1 MAACWSFVEGAWHE
15 GNVPLL
21 RVQDQGTWLG
31 TVVFDGARAFEGR
44 VPDLDLHC
52 QRVLRSGEAL
62 MLPSPVTA
70 ERFLELALEGARKF
84 APGSTLYIRP
94 MLFARA
100 GFLLPD
106 PTDIGH
112 AMVIHEAPMS
122 PPGTGFAAHIAEE
135 RRPMPSMAPTDAKA
149 SCLYPNG
156 IRAIARARAAGFDNA
171 VVLDGLGN
179 VAEFASANLMIARD
193 GEVLTPV
200 PNGTFLDGI
209 TRRRIIGL
217 LRADGVTVREVTL
230 TPADLRSADEIFSTG
245 NYGKVSP
252 VTRFE
257 ARTLQPGPIARR
269 ARELYWDWSAS
280 APL

>member
-1 MAACWSFVEGAWHE
+1 MAACWSFVDGAWHE
-15 GNVPLL
+15 GNAPLL
-21 RVQDQGTWLG
+21 RVQDQGVWLG

-52 QRVLRSGEAL
+52 QRVLRSGQSL
-62 MLPSPVTA
+62 MLPSPIA
-70 ERFLELALEGARKF
+70 ADEFQALAVEGARKF
-84 APGSTLYIRP
+84 PAGMPLYIRP

-106 PTDIGH
+106 PADIGY
-112 AMVIHEAPMS
+112 AMVIHEAPM
-122 PPGTGFAAHIAEE
+122 PAPNGFSAHVAEE
-135 RRPMPSMAPTDAKA
+135 RRPMASMAPTDAKA

-179 VAEFASANLMIARD
+179 VAEFASANIMIAMD

-209 TRRRIIGL
+209 TRRRVLGL

-230 TPADLRSADEIFSTG
+230 TVGDLRRADEIFATG
-245 NYGKVSP
+245 NYGKVTP
-252 VTRFE
+252 VIRFE
-257 ARTLQPGPIARR
+257 DRTLQPGPLSRL
-269 ARELYWDWSAS
+269 ARELYWDWSAGF
-280 APL
+280 PL